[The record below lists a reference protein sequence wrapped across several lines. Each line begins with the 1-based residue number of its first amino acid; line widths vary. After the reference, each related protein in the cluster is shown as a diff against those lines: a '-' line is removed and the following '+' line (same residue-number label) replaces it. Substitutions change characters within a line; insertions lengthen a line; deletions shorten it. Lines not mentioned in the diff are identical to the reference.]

1 MPALTT
7 VPDAD
12 RPIGKFIVDSV
23 LPRWDS
29 INTFR
34 HAFPHSRMM
43 TVMLQRRRVHVHQF
57 KGIVAAFLYNGDIVG
72 GRTGRLT
79 TLVSDQALE
88 ACNSK
93 SLAREYF
100 TAAEVPV
107 PRGQV
112 FTSDQQKAAA
122 AFVSKPGPWVLKPD
136 EGRHGRGVR
145 FGVTE
150 ETLDTSW
157 TATLSSIPR
166 TAEGPK
172 QLLIDQFRDAL
183 CLRFYVVGS
192 AVQAVAVRV
201 PAFVVGDG
209 TRPISTLLTESFA
222 AREAHPLLR
231 KTLPQIGD
239 NLLNSTD
246 WSLDQVP
253 AAGELALLG
262 TDGSM
267 TRGGV
272 PVDVTDEV
280 SSELN
285 DLAVRAADSI
295 PGLVAAG
302 IDILA
307 PELNSAQDAVVLDAD
322 AWANTTIHRYPALGR
337 PRRAGATAVAEHI
350 RLRAAHWDKPALP
363 PEPQDPDD
371 D

>member
-12 RPIGKFIVDSV
+12 RPIGKFVVDSV
-23 LPRWDS
+23 LPRWDNM
-29 INTFR
+29 NTFR
-34 HAFPHSRMM
+34 RAFPHSRMM
-43 TVMLQRRRVHVHQF
+43 TAMLQRRRVHVHQF
-57 KGIVAAFLYNGDIVG
+57 KGIVAAFLYNGEIVG
-72 GRTGRLT
+72 GRSGRLT

-93 SLAREYF
+93 SLARQYF
-100 TAAEVPV
+100 TAAGVPV
-107 PRGQV
+107 PPGQV
-112 FTSDQQKAAA
+112 FTSDQQEVAGE
-122 AFVSKPGPWVLKPD
+122 FVRTPGPWVVKPD
-136 EGRHGRGVR
+136 TGRRGRGVH
-145 FGVTE
+145 FNVTE
-150 ETLDTSW
+150 DTFEASW
-157 TATLSSIPR
+157 AAALSAIPR
-166 TAEGPK
+166 TARSPK
-172 QLLIDQFRDAL
+172 QLLIDQFLDAL
-183 CLRFYVVGS
+183 CVRFFVVGS
-192 AVQAVAVRV
+192 AVQAAAVRV

-209 TRPISTLLTESFA
+209 TRTISALLEESFA

-231 KTLPQIGD
+231 KTLPEIDQS
-239 NLLNSTD
+239 LLETTG

-262 TDGSM
+262 TDGDM
-267 TRGGV
+267 TRGGI

-285 DLAVRAADSI
+285 ELAIRAVDSI

-307 PELNSAQDAVVLDAD
+307 PDLKSAQGAVVLDAD
-322 AWANTTIHRYPALGR
+322 AWAKTTMHRYPALGR
-337 PRRAGATAVAEHI
+337 PRGAGVIAVAEHI
-350 RLRAAHWDKPALP
+350 KLRALHWDKPALP